1 MKLLFS
7 IDRGSTS
14 PLDGKEFQLPVTEV
28 VMLDAAVKKEADG
41 GFEELVG
48 NLPLLV
54 VPSSKC
60 THVRNKSVE

>member
-1 MKLLFS
+1 M
-7 IDRGSTS
+7 
-14 PLDGKEFQLPVTEV
+14 DGKEFQLPVTEV

-60 THVRNKSVE
+60 AQ